1 MGIKSFKPVT
11 PSLRNMTV
19 LTNDELTKF
28 EPEKK
33 LLAKVLSLRYNPI
46 HDIRH
51 YALPIHDISF

>member
-33 LLAKVLSLRYNPI
+33 INYYIKEKWW
-46 HDIRH
+46 
-51 YALPIHDISF
+51 